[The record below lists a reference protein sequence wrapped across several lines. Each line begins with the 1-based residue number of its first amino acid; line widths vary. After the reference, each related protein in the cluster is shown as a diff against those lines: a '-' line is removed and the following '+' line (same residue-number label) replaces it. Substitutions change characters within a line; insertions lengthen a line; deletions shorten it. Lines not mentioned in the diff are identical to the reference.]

1 MTQGKMG
8 SNGTRRVKWNSIG
21 GPSKRRKTE
30 RQLTLRTSEG
40 IVYKTTA
47 AELTYTLTKRTYTE
61 FLYNKATMLLIHI
74 PQNNK

>member
-1 MTQGKMG
+1 ME

-47 AELTYTLTKRTYTE
+47 AEVNIHLLKELTLS
-61 FLYNKATMLLIHI
+61 FLITR
-74 PQNNK
+74 QQCS

>member
-1 MTQGKMG
+1 MK
-8 SNGTRRVKWNSIG
+8 SYETRRVKWNGIG

-47 AELTYTLTKRTYTE
+47 TKVS
-61 FLYNKATMLLIHI
+61 
-74 PQNNK
+74 